1 MRSKRWYYVKKK
13 YHKYMVT
20 DIELKRKA
28 IEKVNNS
35 SDSIMDYQT
44 FDDIL
49 ESLKSLFTNSVQKDN
64 IIIALYSLV
73 ETAKLNH
80 LKISVI

>member
-1 MRSKRWYYVKKK
+1 MVLCQKK

>member
-1 MRSKRWYYVKKK
+1 
-13 YHKYMVT
+13 MVT

>member
-1 MRSKRWYYVKKK
+1 MVLCQKKK

>member
-1 MRSKRWYYVKKK
+1 
-13 YHKYMVT
+13 
-20 DIELKRKA
+20 
-28 IEKVNNS
+28 
-35 SDSIMDYQT
+35 MDYQT

>member
-1 MRSKRWYYVKKK
+1 MSKKK